1 MSELAKGDVVMLKS
15 GGPEMTISELGLY
28 RMTDG
33 GVAVRCH
40 WFINGEPKEALFDI
54 AVLKT
59 VEY

>member
-1 MSELAKGDVVMLKS
+1 MLKS